1 MKNNAVQKHNIKS
14 ILFIKVLWTHISC
27 NTKKSSFW
35 QKQQEQIVNRF
46 NQPQQGNALS
56 KQRNVFQKFC

>member
-1 MKNNAVQKHNIKS
+1 MKNNAVQEHNIKS

-27 NTKKSSFW
+27 NTEKSSFW

-56 KQRNVFQKFC
+56 